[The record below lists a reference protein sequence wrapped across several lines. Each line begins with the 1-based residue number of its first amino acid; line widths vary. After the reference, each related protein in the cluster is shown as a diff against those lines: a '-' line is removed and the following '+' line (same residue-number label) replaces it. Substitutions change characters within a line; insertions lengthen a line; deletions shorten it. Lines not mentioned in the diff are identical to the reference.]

1 MDREEEEWQEDEE
14 EESEEKF
21 RLCPSS
27 LRQHRTGCSLVW
39 RLASLLLCL
48 PLCYPCYLTKQ
59 YRAHRRRKVEWKQ
72 PSNPTP
78 LRLTNQ
84 LD

>member
-1 MDREEEEWQEDEE
+1 MDREEGEWQEEDEE
-14 EESEEKF
+14 EEKF

-27 LRQHRTGCSLVW
+27 LRQHRTGCSLAW

-59 YRAHRRRKVEWKQ
+59 FRAHRRRKVERKT
-72 PSNPTP
+72 S
-78 LRLTNQ
+78 Q